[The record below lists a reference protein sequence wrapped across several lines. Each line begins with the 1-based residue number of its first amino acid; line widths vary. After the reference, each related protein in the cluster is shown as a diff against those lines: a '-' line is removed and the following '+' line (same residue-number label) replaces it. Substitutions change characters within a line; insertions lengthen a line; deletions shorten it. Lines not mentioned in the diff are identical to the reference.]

1 MGAQP
6 EKVTPEQIRERMA
19 DTRASLSAN
28 VHAFRDRATP
38 RALAQDLLHRRRSG
52 RTPLPAGST
61 GTAGEI
67 ESADS
72 AGTEEAPNPVR
83 IVAGLVGRQLA
94 ERPLLCGAA
103 ALVIGVAVAVL
114 VPGPRRK

>member
-38 RALAQDLLHRRRSG
+38 RALAQDLLHRRRGG
-52 RTPLPAGST
+52 RSPLPVGSAEEPGST
-61 GTAGEI
+61 G
-67 ESADS
+67 

-83 IVAGLVGRQLA
+83 MVAGLVGRQLA

>member
-19 DTRASLSAN
+19 DTRASLSSN

-38 RALAQDLLHRRRSG
+38 RALAQDLLHRRRGG

-61 GTAGEI
+61 D
-67 ESADS
+67 ADGS
-72 AGTEEAPNPVR
+72 AGAEEAPNPVR
-83 IVAGLVGRQLA
+83 MVAGRLGRQLA